1 MARASGALSELPLAL
16 NSRAVV
22 LLFAGDLA
30 AVAAVVQ
37 ELNAVQQ
44 ATGMNLAPYGELGLA
59 AWRGRELQA
68 SALIE
73 AAMGDVTSRGEGI
86 GVTNTQWSKAL
97 LLNGLGR
104 FPEAVVAAREAAEQP
119 HELASANWGLSELV
133 EAAALSG
140 QPELA
145 AGAFARL
152 KVMTSAA
159 GTDWALGT
167 EARAHALLADGDAA
181 ERLYREALERFG
193 RTRQRAE
200 LARSR
205 LLYGEW
211 LRRAGRRVDA
221 REQLRAADEL
231 FAGIRAQAFA
241 ERSRRELLATGETLR
256 DRTSETRD
264 VLTPQE
270 AQIARLATEGA
281 TNSEIGARLF
291 ISPRTVE
298 YHLRKIFRTLNIS
311 SRWELAEALPLEP
324 SELSAADR

>member
-16 NSRAVV
+16 NSRAIVH
-22 LLFAGDLA
+22 LFAGDLD
-30 AVAAVVQ
+30 AVASVLR

-59 AWRGRELQA
+59 AWRGREREA
-68 SALIE
+68 RDRIE
-73 AAMGDVTSRGEGI
+73 AAMDDVVSRGEGI
-86 GVTNTQWSKAL
+86 GVTNAQWSKAL
-97 LLNGLGR
+97 LLNGLER
-104 FPEAVVAAREAAEQP
+104 FPEAAVAARQSAEQP
-119 HELASANWGLSELV
+119 RELASANWGLSELV
-133 EAAALSG
+133 EAAARSE

-145 AGAFARL
+145 ADAFARL
-152 KVMTSAA
+152 EVMTNAA

-167 EARAHALLADGDAA
+167 QARAHALLTDGDAA

-211 LRRAGRRVDA
+211 LRRSRRRVDA
-221 REQLRAADEL
+221 REQLRAAHEL
-231 FAGIRAQAFA
+231 FAAIRAEAFA
-241 ERSRRELLATGETLR
+241 ERARRGLLATGETA
-256 DRTSETRD
+256 RTRGSETRD

-270 AQIARLATEGA
+270 EQIARLAADGA
-281 TNSEIGARLF
+281 TNPEIGARLF

-298 YHLRKIFRTLNIS
+298 YHLHKVFTKLNIS
-311 SRWELAEALPLEP
+311 TRGQLDRALHREQDRALAV
-324 SELSAADR
+324 

>member
-22 LLFAGDLA
+22 HLFAGELD
-30 AVAAVVQ
+30 AVASVLQ
-37 ELNAVQQ
+37 ELNAVQE

-59 AWRGRELQA
+59 AWRGRELEA
-68 SALIE
+68 RDRIE
-73 AAMGDVTSRGEGI
+73 AAMGDVVSRGEGV
-86 GVTNTQWSKAL
+86 GVTNAQWSKAL

-104 FPEAVVAAREAAEQP
+104 FPEAVVAARQAAEQP

-133 EAAALSG
+133 EAAARSG

-145 AGAFARL
+145 ADAFARL
-152 KVMTSAA
+152 EVMTNAA

-167 EARAHALLADGDAA
+167 QARAHALLTDGGAA

-211 LRRAGRRVDA
+211 LRESRRRVDA
-221 REQLRAADEL
+221 REQLRAAHEL
-231 FAGIRAQAFA
+231 FAGIRAEAFA
-241 ERSRRELLATGETLR
+241 ERARRELLATGETAR
-256 DRTSETRD
+256 RQTSETRD

-270 AQIARLATEGA
+270 AQIARLAAEGE
-281 TNSEIGARLF
+281 TNPEIGARLF

-298 YHLRKIFRTLNIS
+298 YHLHKVFRKLNVS
-311 SRWELAEALPLEP
+311 SRSELAEALPPE
-324 SELSAADR
+324 AAPL